1 MLIILLLITL
11 LLLFP
16 FFIISKPK
24 RYQNET
30 IDCLLVLGCP
40 CECNGQLSNKQKQRL
55 ETCIHYQNITEC
67 RHIIISGGAV
77 HNEAIEAEA
86 MAQYL
91 KEQLNACQI
100 ETECKARNTF
110 QNFQN
115 TKKLYDKERILMITS
130 AAHCRRAYFFAR
142 KFYAHVYAAKA
153 STKDSFREYLI
164 EYLRLWNVLY
174 WEVRLRIQKKH
185 K

>member
-1 MLIILLLITL
+1 MLIILLLIAL

-24 RYQNET
+24 RYQKEA
-30 IDCLLVLGCP
+30 IDYLLVLGCP
-40 CECNGQLSNKQKQRL
+40 CEHNGQLSNKQKQRL
-55 ETCIHYQNITEC
+55 ETCIHYQSITEC

-115 TKKLYDKERILMITS
+115 TKKLYGKERILIITS

-142 KFYAHVYAAKA
+142 KFYAHAYVAKA
-153 STKDSFREYLI
+153 STKDSFCEYLI
-164 EYLRLWNVLY
+164 EYFRLWNVLY
-174 WEVRLRIQKKH
+174 WEVRLRLQKKH